1 MSRTVELREIATS
14 RSGDKGSNANIG
26 IIAEDPEY
34 YEPMEEQITV
44 DRVSDFFDHI
54 VEGDVTRYEMPNFDS
69 LNFILEEALDGG
81 AATSVRVDRQGKA
94 MCETI
99 LQMEIEIDD

>member
-1 MSRTVELREIATS
+1 MGKTVQLKDIATS

-26 IIAEDPEY
+26 IIAEDPKY
-34 YEPMEEQITV
+34 YDAMEEQITA
-44 DRVSDFFDHI
+44 DRVKDFFDHF
-54 VEGDVTRYEMPNFDS
+54 VDGDVTRFEMPNFDS

-99 LQMEIEIDD
+99 LQMEIDVEE